1 MSLFIQLQAALDTDL
16 RPLAGAPAVDERDV
30 LETLLFIYDLH
41 LAPLG
46 STRGCEQLANH
57 PVLAEMK
64 WRFDRW
70 LIDALD
76 IRLAGRAALAA
87 GTVDAVRQIAMQHD
101 DGVYDWLAT
110 SADWQQLR
118 TFLAIEGGPDAG
130 FDDLVAVCQVGIR
143 GDAKVVLGENYWD
156 EMGRGDPELV
166 HTALHDNLVDA
177 IGMPTLSRHELPLS
191 ALFRSALSGLLAT
204 NHWLQPEMLGALG
217 VIEQSAGPRCRR
229 VVRAMERLGAPEA
242 AIAFYR
248 EHATTDPRHG
258 KEWLERVIA
267 PLVAEH
273 PEWGERIV
281 RGALWRR
288 DVDCRLL
295 RDLHELVATRELES
309 A

>member
-1 MSLFIQLQAALDTDL
+1 MSLCLQLQAALDADL
-16 RPLAGAPAVDERDV
+16 EALAGAPAVDERDV
-30 LETLLFIYDLH
+30 LETLLFVYDLH
-41 LAPLG
+41 LAPLDRLG
-46 STRGCEQLANH
+46 GCEHLANH
-57 PVLAEMK
+57 PVVAEIK

-76 IRLAGRAALAA
+76 VRLAGRAALPAD
-87 GTVDAVRQIAMQHD
+87 TVEAVRHIAMQHD
-101 DGVYDWLAT
+101 DAVYDWLAT
-110 SADWQQLR
+110 TADWYQLR
-118 TFLAIEGGPDAG
+118 MFLAVEGGPDAG
-130 FDDLVAVCQVGIR
+130 FDDLVALCQVGIR
-143 GDAKVVLGENYWD
+143 GGAKVVLGENYWD
-156 EMGRGDPELV
+156 EMGRGDAARV
-166 HTALHDNLVDA
+166 HTTLHDKLVDA
-177 IGMPTLSRHELPLS
+177 IGMPTLSRPELPLS

-229 VVRAMERLGAPEA
+229 VVRAMERLGAPEDA
-242 AIAFYR
+242 MAFYR

-258 KEWLERVIA
+258 KEWLDRVIG

-295 RDLHELVATRELES
+295 RDLHEVVATRELEL